1 MEHQDWKTVYTRS
14 KSNTK
19 KEKEKE
25 KKATTTKTQ
34 TSHKERKLDEL
45 IEGGNMKTKIF
56 QADFRKSVQTYR
68 LSNQLSQKALAQKV
82 RVPEGTIRDLE
93 NGKLPYNGALM
104 AKLKKLMR

>member
-19 KEKEKE
+19 KEKEK
-25 KKATTTKTQ
+25 KATTKKTQ

-45 IEGGNMKTKIF
+45 IEGGKMKTKIF

-93 NGKLPYNGALM
+93 NGKLPYNGTLM

>member
-19 KEKEKE
+19 KEKE

-45 IEGGNMKTKIF
+45 IEGGKMKTKIF

-68 LSNQLSQKALAQKV
+68 LSNHLSQKALAQKV

-93 NGKLPYNGALM
+93 NGKLPYNGTLM